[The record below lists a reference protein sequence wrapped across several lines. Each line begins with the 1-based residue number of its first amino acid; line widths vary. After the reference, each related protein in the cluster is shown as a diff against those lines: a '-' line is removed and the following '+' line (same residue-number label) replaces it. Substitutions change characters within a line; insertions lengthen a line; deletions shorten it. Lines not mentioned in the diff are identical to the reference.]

1 MQSLVQRTP
10 RVEANEIIKDF
21 VVPKRF
27 SDTTFENYLADP
39 KIPSQAFAKARV
51 EEFSHPTPT
60 RKSLFGRQKGTK
72 PGLYL
77 DGGFGVGKTHL
88 LTALWREHSTSA
100 SYGSFVEYTNLVG
113 ALGFAQ
119 SVETLSK
126 FELICIDEFELD
138 DPGDTVLMSTLL
150 GRLVE
155 QGVRVAVTSN
165 TLPDRLGEGR
175 FAADDFV
182 REIQG
187 LAAHFEVVRIDG
199 PDYRHRE
206 ALTGAPP
213 MLGHE
218 LSKFA
223 SKSEQSS
230 LDDFDELTNH
240 LQKVHPSAFG
250 LLVSGLSS
258 LCIRGVTQLSDQ
270 AQALRWVVLI
280 DRLYDREIPIAYSG
294 VELSGL
300 FSSEMLAGGYRKKY
314 LRALSRASALSR
326 EIQTGD

>member
-1 MQSLVQRTP
+1 MQSLCERTP
-10 RVEANEIIKDF
+10 KVIASEIIRDF

-27 SDTTFENYLADP
+27 AHTAFGNYVADPEISSQGFAKTRMEVFSDTIESKRRLFRHTAE
-39 KIPSQAFAKARV
+39 V
-51 EEFSHPTPT
+51 
-60 RKSLFGRQKGTK
+60 KSGI
-72 PGLYL
+72 YL

-88 LTALWREHSTSA
+88 LTALWHLYGTRA

-113 ALGFAQ
+113 ALGFQ
-119 SVETLSK
+119 GSVDSLAK

-150 GRLVE
+150 GQLV
-155 QGVRVAVTSN
+155 QRNVRIAVTSN

-187 LAAHFEVVRIDG
+187 LAAHFEIVRIDG
-199 PDYRHRE
+199 PDYRHRDAFSG
-206 ALTGAPP
+206 ALP
-213 MLGHE
+213 MDLEE
-218 LSKFA
+218 LQLFA
-223 SKSEQSS
+223 GLSPNFS
-230 LDDFDELTNH
+230 FDEFADLTQH
-240 LQKVHPSAFG
+240 LSTVHPSAFG
-250 LLVSGLSS
+250 TLVQNLDTVC
-258 LCIRGVTQLSDQ
+258 LAGVTQLTDQ

-294 VELSGL
+294 AEIDRL
-300 FSSEMLAGGYRKKY
+300 FSAEMLTGGYRKKY

-326 EIQTGD
+326 EISRG

>member
-1 MQSLVQRTP
+1 MQRLVERLP

-27 SDTTFENYLADP
+27 SETSFANYLADP
-39 KIPSQAFAKARV
+39 EIPSQAFAKSKAQ
-51 EEFSHPTPT
+51 EFSNPSPS
-60 RKSLFGRQKGTK
+60 RKSLFGRSKSVK

-88 LTALWREHSTSA
+88 LTALWREHSNSA

-119 SVETLSK
+119 SVETLSHFK
-126 FELICIDEFELD
+126 LICIDEFELD

-150 GRLVE
+150 SRLVE
-155 QGVRVAVTSN
+155 RGVRIAVTSN

-187 LAAHFEVVRIDG
+187 LAAHFDVVRIDG

-213 MLGHE
+213 MLADD
-218 LSKFA
+218 LRLFA
-223 SKSEQSS
+223 SKSEQSAF
-230 LDDFDELTNH
+230 DNFDELTNH

-258 LCIRGVTQLSDQ
+258 LCVSGVTQLTDQ
-270 AQALRWVVLI
+270 TQALRWVVLI

-326 EIQTGD
+326 EIHLAN

>member
-1 MQSLVQRTP
+1 MVNAS
-10 RVEANEIIKDF
+10 EIIQDF

-27 SDTTFENYLADP
+27 AHTAFANYVADST
-39 KIPSQAFAKARV
+39 IPSQVFAKTRV
-51 EEFSHPTPT
+51 EEFSNQSEPK
-60 RKSLFGRQKGTK
+60 RRMFRRSQEVKAGI
-72 PGLYL
+72 YL

-88 LTALWREHSTSA
+88 LTALWHLYGTKA

-113 ALGFAQ
+113 ALGFQ
-119 SVETLSK
+119 GSVDALAK

-150 GRLVE
+150 GQLV
-155 QGVRVAVTSN
+155 QRNVRIAVTSN

-187 LAAHFEVVRIDG
+187 LASHFEILRIDG
-199 PDYRHRE
+199 PDYRHRN
-206 ALTGAPP
+206 ALSGALP
-213 MLGHE
+213 MDSVE
-218 LSKFA
+218 LEQFA
-223 SKSEQSS
+223 NNSQNYS
-230 LDDFDELTNH
+230 FDEFSKLTNH
-240 LQKVHPSAFG
+240 LSTVHPSAFG
-250 LLVSGLSS
+250 TLVQDLETVCLSGIS
-258 LCIRGVTQLSDQ
+258 QLTDQ

-294 VELSGL
+294 VEIGGL
-300 FSSEMLAGGYRKKY
+300 FSPEMLTGGYRKKY

-326 EIQTGD
+326 EISVD

>member
-1 MQSLVQRTP
+1 MQSLVDRMP
-10 RVEANEIIKDF
+10 RVDASEIVKDF

-27 SDTTFENYLADP
+27 ADTSFENYIADP
-39 KIPSQAFAKARV
+39 EIPSQVHAKSRIQ
-51 EEFSHPTPT
+51 EFSNPVPA
-60 RKSLFGRQKGTK
+60 RKPLFGRRPEPK
-72 PGLYL
+72 PGIYL

-88 LTALWREHSTSA
+88 LTALWREHSASA

-119 SVETLSK
+119 SVETLSQ

-199 PDYRHRE
+199 PDYRHRD

-213 MLGHE
+213 MAADQLV
-218 LSKFA
+218 KFA
-223 SKSEQSS
+223 SVREQIA
-230 LDDFDELTNH
+230 LDDFNELTNH

-250 LLVSGLSS
+250 LLVSDLSGV
-258 LCIRGVTQLSDQ
+258 CIRGVTQLTDQ

-300 FSSEMLAGGYRKKY
+300 FSPEMLTGGYRKKY

-326 EIQTGD
+326 EIQLDS